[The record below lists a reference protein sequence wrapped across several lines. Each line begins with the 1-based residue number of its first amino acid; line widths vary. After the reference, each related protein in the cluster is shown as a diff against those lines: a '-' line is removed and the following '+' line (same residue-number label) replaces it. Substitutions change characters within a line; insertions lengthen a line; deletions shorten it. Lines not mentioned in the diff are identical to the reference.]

1 MRFEMGVYYDLFES
15 WEDVQRE
22 FDMKE
27 PEPEV
32 LFAAYEYENYSGD
45 AMVLFKRDNTL
56 WLVEGSHCSCAGLER
71 QWIPEDITPKVL
83 RHITKQIVE
92 EDEAGDEWSR
102 PDDLRYRYRDA
113 LFAVCDLLDPV
124 S

>member
-1 MRFEMGVYYDLFES
+1 MSAYHEIFEG

-22 FDMKE
+22 FGIEE

-32 LFAAYEYENYSGD
+32 MFAAYEYENYSGD
-45 AMVLFKRDNTL
+45 CLVLFKRDNTL
-56 WLVEGSHCSCAGLER
+56 WLVEGSHCSCDGLEG
-71 QWIPEDITPKVL
+71 QWIPEEITPAVL
-83 RHITKQIVE
+83 RQITKEIVE

-102 PDDLRYRYRDA
+102 PDDLRYRYREA
-113 LFAVCDLLDPV
+113 LLKVCDLLEPV